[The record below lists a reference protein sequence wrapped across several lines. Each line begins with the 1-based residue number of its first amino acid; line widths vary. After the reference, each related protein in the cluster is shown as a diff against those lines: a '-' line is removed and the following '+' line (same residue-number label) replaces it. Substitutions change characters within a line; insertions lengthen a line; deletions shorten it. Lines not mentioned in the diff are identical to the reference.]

1 MELIDATLSML
12 DDVLPQSWQAIKF
25 LELAMEAGI
34 TQFQISPSVY
44 RLLKGKLPASAT
56 FYMEISS
63 LEEKENYRFI
73 QHFMMKKTMG
83 KDLITV
89 LQLNDLREMMQLRN
103 FNASTG
109 VMLVGMDDFLCYEY
123 KHAFDEMENYL
134 RTSKLYFCPEN
145 SFHLAVATALLF
157 AKTGTESLV
166 TTFTGIGNKAATEQV
181 LMSLRLFKHY
191 KVNQNLGT
199 LSKLKILMEEMTG
212 IPIPDKMPIIGE
224 RIFWVESGIHVDGI
238 IKNPSNYELYPPEL
252 VGQKRTIVIGKHSGM
267 NSIRIKMIELGLNE
281 ATEELR
287 RKILQT
293 AKCESI
299 HKSRSL
305 TDEEFEQVVRKYK

>member
-1 MELIDATLSML
+1 MDLIDATLAML
-12 DDVLPQSWQAIKF
+12 DDVFPQRGQVIRF

-34 TQFQISPSVY
+34 MQFQISPSIY
-44 RLLKGKLPASAT
+44 RLVEGKLPTLAT

-63 LEEKENYRFI
+63 LEEKEKYRFI
-73 QHFMMKKTMG
+73 QHFMMKKTIG

-103 FNASTG
+103 FSASSG

-123 KHAFDEMENYL
+123 KHAFFEMEKLL
-134 RTSKLYFCPEN
+134 RTSKLFFCPEN
-145 SFHLAVATALLF
+145 SFHLAVATALMF
-157 AKTGTESLV
+157 ARTGSESLV

-191 KVNQNLGT
+191 KVNQNLCA
-199 LSKLKILMEEMTG
+199 LAKMKKLMEEITG
-212 IPIPDKMPIIGE
+212 MPIPDKMPIVGE

-238 IKNPSNYELYPPEL
+238 MKNPANYELYPPEL
-252 VGQKRTIVIGKHSGM
+252 VGQKRTIVIGKHSGL
-267 NSIRIKMIELGLNE
+267 NSIRIKMKELGFHE
-281 ATEELR
+281 ATEEQH

-305 TDEEFEQVVRKYK
+305 TDEEFKQVVRKYA